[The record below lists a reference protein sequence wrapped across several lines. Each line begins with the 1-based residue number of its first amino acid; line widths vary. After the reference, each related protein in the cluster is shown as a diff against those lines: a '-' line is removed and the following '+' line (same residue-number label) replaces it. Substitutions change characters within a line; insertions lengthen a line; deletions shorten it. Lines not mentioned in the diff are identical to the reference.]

1 VSVLIFLVVYL
12 VLTFITLKPLFVK
25 AGVDG
30 GKAIMPGTNF
40 VQWAEIIGK
49 PKKELWW
56 LLFPI
61 VNFFTFTGMCVDMVR
76 SFKRYRFID
85 TALAVLAAPVIF
97 YMIGKNKDDK
107 YDAPTLIKEKEFQ
120 DKYQA
125 ALDRKDK
132 VEISKLDRINP
143 YKKGFVRDLAESLFY
158 AVFAAAFIRMFL
170 IEAYVIPT
178 SSMEGSLLVGDY
190 LFVSKAHYGIRTP
203 MTIAQ
208 IPLLHNEIPFLNK
221 ESYLKSPKLPYFR
234 LPAIQ
239 SVQRNQP
246 FVFNWPAGDSII
258 RIPNRSGGFSV
269 MQAQHIID
277 DYANKM
283 KAGKLNLDDNQQ
295 ATYVTN
301 MLQDK
306 IKNDLTVRPVDKK
319 DHYIKRCVAI
329 AGDVLQIKDRQI
341 FINGVASP
349 MPEMVQFKYQI
360 PNFENDSRLDEIG
373 VNLSDTDAESM
384 RPIKFYSLN
393 QAEISKIKEMG
404 YSPIVAPQN
413 EVRYDIFPFDTA
425 HYKWTVDNYG
435 PLTIPK
441 QGMKVQLTPENICI
455 YRRVI
460 SVYEG
465 NKLEE
470 KADGFYINGAKTNEY
485 TVKMNYY
492 WAMGDNR
499 HNSEDSRFWGF
510 VPEDHIVGKPLF
522 IWFSTKHGNMTE
534 GINWKRIFTSAS
546 K

>member
-1 VSVLIFLVVYL
+1 VSILIFIIIYVA
-12 VLTFITLKPLFVK
+12 LTFITLKPLFVK

-30 GKAIMPGTNF
+30 SKALIPGTNL
-40 VQWAEIIGK
+40 VQWAELIGK

-61 VNFFTFTGMCVDMVR
+61 VNLFTFTGMCVDMVR
-76 SFKRYRFID
+76 SFKRFRYMD
-85 TALAVLAAPVIF
+85 TALAVLAAPIIF
-97 YMIGKNKDDK
+97 YLIGKNNDDK
-107 YDAPTLIKEKEFQ
+107 YDGQTLVKEKDFQ
-120 DKYQA
+120 DKYQS

-132 VEISKLDRINP
+132 VEIAKLDRINP

-221 ESYLKSPKLPYFR
+221 ESYLKSPNLPYFR
-234 LPAIQ
+234 FPALQ
-239 SVQRNQP
+239 KVQRNQP

-258 RIPNRSGGFSV
+258 KNVPGRSGGYSV
-269 MQAQHIID
+269 SQARKDVETYSKFAVKNELSQEGYNRLNFFKD
-277 DYANKM
+277 
-283 KAGKLNLDDNQQ
+283 KLENEI
-295 ATYVTN
+295 VS
-301 MLQDK
+301 
-306 IKNDLTVRPVDKK
+306 RPVDKK

-341 FINGVASP
+341 YINGTPSP
-349 MPEMVQFKYQI
+349 MPANVQFKYQI
-360 PNFENDSRLDEIG
+360 PNFDNDSRLDEIG
-373 VNLSDTDAESM
+373 VNLTDTDAESM
-384 RPIKFYSLN
+384 RPIKIYSLN
-393 QAEISKIKEMG
+393 QTEIKKIKEMG
-404 YSPIVAPQN
+404 YNPIVVPQN
-413 EVRYDIFPFDTA
+413 EVRYEIFPFDTM
-425 HYKWTVDNYG
+425 HYKWTVDNFG

-441 QGMKVQLTPENICI
+441 EGMKVQLTPENICI
-455 YRRVI
+455 YRRLI

-470 KADGFYINGAKTNEY
+470 KVDGFYINGTKTNEY

-522 IWFSTKHGNMTE
+522 IWFSTKHGNMAE
-534 GINWKRIFTSAS
+534 GINWNRIFTTAN

>member
-1 VSVLIFLVVYL
+1 MSILIFLIVY
-12 VLTFITLKPLFVK
+12 VILTFVTLKPLFEK
-25 AGVDG
+25 AGEDG
-30 GKAIMPGTNF
+30 SKAWMPGTNLTT
-40 VQWAEIIGK
+40 WAGLIGK
-49 PKKELWW
+49 PKSELWW

-61 VNFFTFTGMCVDMVR
+61 VNLFTFTGMCVDMVR
-76 SFKRYRFID
+76 SFKRYRFVD
-85 TALAVLAAPVIF
+85 TAMAVLAAPVIF
-97 YMIGKNKDDK
+97 YMIGKSKDDK

-125 ALDRKDK
+125 ATERKDK
-132 VEISKLDRINP
+132 VELSKLDRTNP
-143 YKKGFVRDLAESLFY
+143 YKKGFVRDLVESLFY

-203 MTIAQ
+203 MTVAQ

-234 LPAIQ
+234 LPAFQ

-277 DYANKM
+277 DYNNRIKM
-283 KAGKLNLDDNQQ
+283 GKLSVEENQN
-295 ATYVTN
+295 ASYVVN
-301 MLQDK
+301 MLTEK
-306 IKNDLTVRPVDKK
+306 IKNELTVRPVDKK

-341 FINGVASP
+341 YINGAPSP

-360 PNFENDSRLDEIG
+360 PNFENESRLDEIG
-373 VNLSDTDAESM
+373 VNLSDTDKEKPTPLYA
-384 RPIKFYSLN
+384 LN
-393 QAEISKIKEMG
+393 QAEIKKIKEMG
-404 YSPIVAPQN
+404 YNPIVAPQN
-413 EVRYDIFPFDTA
+413 EVRYDIFPFDTL
-425 HYKWTVDNYG
+425 HYKWTVDNFG

-441 QGMKVQLTPENICI
+441 KGMKLQLTSENICI

-470 KADGFYINGAKTNEY
+470 KTDGIYINGTKTNEY
-485 TVKMNYY
+485 IIKMDYF

-522 IWFSTKHGNMTE
+522 IWFSTRHGNIAE
-534 GINWKRIFTSAS
+534 GINWKRLFSSAS